1 VSWNSVGGVFVL
13 DVIEGNELSSGNE
26 KSNGFSWL
34 AIGF

>member
-1 VSWNSVGGVFVL
+1 VL
-13 DVIEGNELSSGNE
+13 DVPEGASGSFIGVE